1 MRSEESPGL
10 VVDKALNIGFL
21 CLDPY
26 MPLKFFVSV
35 VRWEIR
41 RACRLALAGLIVEIP
56 EVKGFLPPDV
66 MSRKDMVTQWAE
78 SAHGDAFE
86 DVGRAARDACLRL
99 AIVAP
104 EDYIDRDL
112 IGLNIA
118 AIHGLTACI
127 VTTEQAAIDW
137 MKLVTNRQRT
147 SP

>member
-1 MRSEESPGL
+1 MGSEESPGL
-10 VVDKALNIGFL
+10 VVDSALNVGFL
-21 CLDPY
+21 YLDPY

-41 RACRLALAGLIVEIP
+41 RASRLALAGLIVEIP
-56 EVKGFLPPDV
+56 EVKGFPPPDD
-66 MSRKDMVTQWAE
+66 MSRKDMVIEWAE
-78 SAHGDAFE
+78 SAHGDAVE
-86 DVGRAARDACLRL
+86 EVGRAARDARLRL

-112 IGLNIA
+112 IGLKIA

-137 MKLVTNRQRT
+137 MKVVTNRQT
-147 SP
+147 SSP